1 MRLALGA
8 SVPWQD
14 GVTVAEDTDHAVAR
28 QVRAWNE
35 GDLEAFLACFREDV
49 VVEDADGNVQSM
61 GRDALRTTYGQLLA
75 DQPDR
80 EYKIVTRIRVGPWVV
95 DEERITG
102 GTRGDS
108 RAIGIYHLGEDVL
121 IDRVCLLG

>member
-1 MRLALGA
+1 VRLTLGA

-35 GDLEAFLACFREDV
+35 GDLEAFLACFAEDV

-61 GRDALRTTYGQLLA
+61 GRDALRTTYGQLLV

-80 EYKIVTRIRVGPWVV
+80 EYEIVTRIRVGPWLS
-95 DEERITG
+95 
-102 GTRGDS
+102 TRSAS
-108 RAIGIYHLGEDVL
+108 RAVL
-121 IDRVCLLG
+121 EAIRGRSGSTTSARTG

>member
-1 MRLALGA
+1 
-8 SVPWQD
+8 
-14 GVTVAEDTDHAVAR
+14 VAGDKDHAVAR

-35 GDLEAFLACFREDV
+35 GDLDALLACFAKAV

-80 EYKIVTRIRVGPWVV
+80 EYEIVTRIRVGPWLSTRSASRAVL
-95 DEERITG
+95 EA
-102 GTRGDS
+102 TRGRS
-108 RAIGIYHLGEDVL
+108 GCTTSAGTG
-121 IDRVCLLG
+121 

>member
-35 GDLEAFLACFREDV
+35 GDLEAFLACFSEDV
-49 VVEDADGNVQSM
+49 VVEDADGNGQSM

-80 EYKIVTRIRVGPWVV
+80 EYEIVTRIRVGPWVV
-95 DEERITG
+95 GEERITAA
-102 GTRGDS
+102 S
-108 RAIGIYHLGEDVL
+108 
-121 IDRVCLLG
+121 ID

>member
-1 MRLALGA
+1 M
-8 SVPWQD
+8 
-14 GVTVAEDTDHAVAR
+14 AEDTDHAVAR

-35 GDLEAFLACFREDV
+35 GDLEVFLACFREDV

-80 EYKIVTRIRVGPWVV
+80 EYNPAPWGMSAGQPSGFASC
-95 DEERITG
+95 TM
-102 GTRGDS
+102 
-108 RAIGIYHLGEDVL
+108 
-121 IDRVCLLG
+121 